1 MSPADD
7 SYLLIDL
14 GGQAFAL
21 PMGSVREVLP
31 LPVLDRQPPWP
42 KILAGM
48 INLRGQAM
56 PVLDLGLLL
65 SAGADRETTDLYA
78 HIVRVVGRGGA
89 QLGLLVDRVTDAQ
102 MPADGF
108 KPAEPD
114 ESPNGAALGHLRF
127 GERLVPLLAPDRLLL
142 LEEAARIEEITAAL
156 ADRRQAVS
164 EGRS

>member
-21 PMGSVREVLP
+21 PMNSVREVLP

-65 SAGADRETTDLYA
+65 SAGADRETTDL
-78 HIVRVVGRGGA
+78 
-89 QLGLLVDRVTDAQ
+89 
-102 MPADGF
+102 
-108 KPAEPD
+108 
-114 ESPNGAALGHLRF
+114 
-127 GERLVPLLAPDRLLL
+127 
-142 LEEAARIEEITAAL
+142 
-156 ADRRQAVS
+156 
-164 EGRS
+164 